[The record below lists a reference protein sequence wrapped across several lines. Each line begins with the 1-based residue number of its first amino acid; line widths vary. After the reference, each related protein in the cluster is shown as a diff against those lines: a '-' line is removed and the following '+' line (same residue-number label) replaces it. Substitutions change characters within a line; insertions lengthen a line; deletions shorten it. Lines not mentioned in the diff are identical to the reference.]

1 MEGEQVAPA
10 LSPRCD
16 GEGQAETREG
26 LLALS
31 RKG

>member
-1 MEGEQVAPA
+1 MEGEQV
-10 LSPRCD
+10 SPRCD